1 MKNTKLK
8 GAGYIIAI
16 AIVVGLVAPA
26 RALAHCD
33 GLDGPVVKSARKA
46 LETGN
51 VKLVLIWVLKKD
63 ETEVVRAFE
72 KTLAVRKLGGEAREL
87 SDTYFFETLV
97 RIHRAGE
104 GEPYTGL
111 KPAGRDLGPAMEAAD
126 RAIETGEIA
135 PLADLLNKAMRD
147 GLAEQRTT
155 TKMLWNPAASSSEL
169 MSNSFTTSNGLTT
182 RLVDG
187 LKAIT
192 PKPNR
197 PNTITFKRKG
207 LNGRTNLWTILRK
220 E

>member
-8 GAGYIIAI
+8 EAGYLIAI
-16 AIVVGLVAPA
+16 AFLVAVVAPA

-51 VKLVLIWVLKKD
+51 VNLVLIWVLKKD
-63 ETEVVRAFE
+63 EAEVVRAFD

-111 KPAGRDLGPAMEAAD
+111 KPAGRDLNPALEAAD
-126 RAIETGEIA
+126 RAIDTGEIA

-147 GLAEQRTT
+147 QLAEQFKRAARAKNYDKDAVEAGRQFVRAYIEFIHYVERTYD
-155 TKMLWNPAASSSEL
+155 AASRRVEGHYPETEPAKHKH
-169 MSNSFTTSNGLTT
+169 F
-182 RLVDG
+182 
-187 LKAIT
+187 
-192 PKPNR
+192 
-197 PNTITFKRKG
+197 
-207 LNGRTNLWTILRK
+207 
-220 E
+220 